1 MSGQPSV
8 LQVVILRD
16 GLLVGTE
23 VFVPGTYA
31 LGSDA
36 SSDLRLDDAS
46 VSPRHALL
54 YFQNGRTAIQDAGN
68 GTSGVFVNGHQV
80 TACEIR
86 SVDEVLCGPFVLKTR
101 ILNQR
106 PVETKPQPPPEV
118 AALLGGAGAPPAAP
132 LNGGN
137 GATHA
142 FGPANGFAPHHGA
155 QAAHAQQQAQ
165 QAAYAQQQA
174 QQAAL
179 AQQQAQHAAH
189 AQHQAQQAAYAQQQ
203 AQQAALAQQQA
214 QRAAQAQQAAHAQQQ
229 AALAQ
234 QQAQQAAY
242 AQQQAQQAALAQ
254 QQAQQAAYAQQQAQQ
269 ASYAQQQAQ
278 QSAHSQQAAYAQQQ
292 AQQAAYAQQQAQHA
306 AHAQHQGAQAQQA
319 AFAQQ
324 NAHAHHGAHAGH
336 PQAAHAVHGAHPNGA
351 HAQPAASKQAPAPA
365 VPAGTVPSTR
375 RRPPSEVM
383 PSLLVADDLLSD
395 VDTDVAA
402 PASGPLVLDAAPA
415 SRPTHAPK
423 IGPGKKGAAQ
433 LYLELYWGAVRRDAR
448 RFVPD
453 AKKPVKAAVDELAP
467 MPLWGFT
474 LPEGDDFTL
483 AESVNGNY
491 RLFVPPGTDVEK
503 ANGDGRFAPVTT
515 AALESDGSRRFVT
528 LRDGAAARLTQG
540 KMSLVAYAAPA
551 PERIFVNPLK
561 GLPWLTLFF
570 LAIFGGGLGWFIAT
584 RPQGPATADFTQKN
598 LPPVALRLIAPEPK
612 KKEEAKK
619 KLEALKKKEPV
630 KEKPVVA
637 EKAPPK
643 PVKQVQVPKAVAAAP
658 ESKALKALAK
668 LSAAGP
674 AANDLLA
681 AVDKLGSGPG
691 SKNAK
696 QTNYKLAGLIG
707 KAPIANAG
715 LGTFGLGG
723 GGKGGGATLGAE
735 LLRGKGGG
743 GIGALGAGGV
753 GKGAVGGTVTRATAR
768 SISSTQGT
776 VDREAVA
783 KVINS
788 HLNEVHGC
796 YERALLK
803 DPGLAGKVVLEWAIG
818 LNGRVASAKT
828 KSSTL
833 RNASVEACI
842 LSSLKGWQFPAPKG
856 GQVIITY
863 PFLFNSV
870 GY

>member
-54 YFQNGRTAIQDAGN
+54 YFQNGRTAIQDAG
-68 GTSGVFVNGHQV
+68 GGASGVFVNGHQV

-106 PVETKPQPPPEV
+106 PVESKPQPPPEV

-142 FGPANGFAPHHGA
+142 FGPANGFAP
-155 QAAHAQQQAQ
+155 QHA
-165 QAAYAQQQA
+165 AQQQA

-179 AQQQAQHAAH
+179 AQQQAQ
-189 AQHQAQQAAYAQQQ
+189 QAAYAQQQ
-203 AQQAALAQQQA
+203 AALAQQQAQQAAYAQQQA

-269 ASYAQQQAQ
+269 AAYAQQQAQ
-278 QSAHSQQAAYAQQQ
+278 QATLAQQQ
-292 AQQAAYAQQQAQHA
+292 AQQAAYAQQQAA
-306 AHAQHQGAQAQQA
+306 LAQQQAQQA
-319 AFAQQ
+319 ALAQQ
-324 NAHAHHGAHAGH
+324 QAQQAAK
-336 PQAAHAVHGAHPNGA
+336 AAHAQQAA
-351 HAQPAASKQAPAPA
+351 HAQPAASKPAPAPA
-365 VPAGTVPSTR
+365 VPAGTVPSAR

-383 PSLLVADDLLSD
+383 PSLLAVDDLLAD
-395 VDTDVAA
+395 LDTDVAA
-402 PASGPLVLDAAPA
+402 PTSGPLVLDKAPA

-423 IGPGKKGAAQ
+423 IGPGKGAAQ

-503 ANGDGRFAPVTT
+503 AHSDGHFAPVTT

-619 KLEALKKKEPV
+619 KLETLKKKEPA

-643 PVKQVQVPKAVAAAP
+643 PVKEVQVPKAVAAAP

-674 AANDLLA
+674 ATNDLLA

>member
-54 YFQNGRTAIQDAGN
+54 YFQNGRTAIQDAGG

-118 AALLGGAGAPPAAP
+118 AALLGGAGAPHSAIP
-132 LNGGN
+132 NGGN

-142 FGPANGFAPHHGA
+142 FGPTNGFAPQHGA
-155 QAAHAQQQAQ
+155 QAVHAQQTVVAQQQQAALAQQQAQQAAYAQQQAQQAAYAQQQAQ

-179 AQQQAQHAAH
+179 AQQQAAQAQQAAH
-189 AQHQAQQAAYAQQQ
+189 AQQQAAYAQQQ
-203 AQQAALAQQQA
+203 AQQAAYAQQQAALAQQQA

-229 AALAQ
+229 AA
-234 QQAQQAAY
+234 Y
-242 AQQQAQQAALAQ
+242 A
-254 QQAQQAAYAQQQAQQ
+254 
-269 ASYAQQQAQ
+269 
-278 QSAHSQQAAYAQQQ
+278 
-292 AQQAAYAQQQAQHA
+292 QQAQHA
-306 AHAQHQGAQAQQA
+306 AHAQHPGAQAQQQAQQAQQA

-324 NAHAHHGAHAGH
+324 HAHAGH
-336 PQAAHAVHGAHPNGA
+336 PQATHAHAGHAPQAAHAHAGHAPQAAHPNGVHA
-351 HAQPAASKQAPAPA
+351 AQPAASKPAPAPA
-365 VPAGTVPSTR
+365 VPPGTVPSAR

-383 PSLLVADDLLSD
+383 PSLLVADDLLAD
-395 VDTDVAA
+395 LDADVAA
-402 PASGPLVLDAAPA
+402 PTSGPLVLDKTPA

-423 IGPGKKGAAQ
+423 IGPGKGAAQ

-448 RFVPD
+448 RFAPD
-453 AKKPVKAAVDELAP
+453 AKKPVKAAQEELAP

-474 LPEGDDFTL
+474 LPEGADFTL

-503 ANGDGRFAPVTT
+503 AHSDGRFAPVTT

-551 PERIFVNPLK
+551 PERVFVNPLK

-643 PVKQVQVPKAVAAAP
+643 PVKEVQVPKAVAAAP

>member
-54 YFQNGRTAIQDAGN
+54 YFQNGRTAIQDAG
-68 GTSGVFVNGHQV
+68 GGASGVFVNGHQV

-106 PVETKPQPPPEV
+106 PVEAKPQPPPEV

-142 FGPANGFAPHHGA
+142 FGPANGFAPQHGA
-155 QAAHAQQQAQ
+155 QAAHAQQQA
-165 QAAYAQQQA
+165 AHAQQQA
-174 QQAAL
+174 
-179 AQQQAQHAAH
+179 
-189 AQHQAQQAAYAQQQ
+189 
-203 AQQAALAQQQA
+203 
-214 QRAAQAQQAAHAQQQ
+214 QQ

-269 ASYAQQQAQ
+269 AALAQQQAQQAAYAQQQAQRAAQAQQAALAQQQAQQAAYAQQQAQ
-278 QSAHSQQAAYAQQQ
+278 QAALAQQQAQQAAYAQQQ
-292 AQQAAYAQQQAQHA
+292 AQQAAYAQQQAQQA
-306 AHAQHQGAQAQQA
+306 ALAQQQAQQA
-319 AFAQQ
+319 AKA
-324 NAHAHHGAHAGH
+324 AHAQ
-336 PQAAHAVHGAHPNGA
+336 QAAHAP
-351 HAQPAASKQAPAPA
+351 PSSKPAPAPA
-365 VPAGTVPSTR
+365 VPAGTVPSAR

-383 PSLLVADDLLSD
+383 PSLLAVDDLLAD

-402 PASGPLVLDAAPA
+402 PTSGPLVLDAAPA
-415 SRPTHAPK
+415 SRPTHAPR
-423 IGPGKKGAAQ
+423 IGPGKGAAQ

-474 LPEGDDFTL
+474 LPGGDDFTL

-551 PERIFVNPLK
+551 PERVFVNPLK

-619 KLEALKKKEPV
+619 KLETLKKKAPA
-630 KEKPVVA
+630 KDKPVVA

-643 PVKQVQVPKAVAAAP
+643 PVKEVQVPKAVAAAP

-674 AANDLLA
+674 ATNDLLA

-743 GIGALGAGGV
+743 GIGALGAGRV

-768 SISSTQGT
+768 SISSAQGT

-783 KVINS
+783 RVINS

>member
-1 MSGQPSV
+1 
-8 LQVVILRD
+8 
-16 GLLVGTE
+16 
-23 VFVPGTYA
+23 
-31 LGSDA
+31 
-36 SSDLRLDDAS
+36 
-46 VSPRHALL
+46 
-54 YFQNGRTAIQDAGN
+54 
-68 GTSGVFVNGHQV
+68 
-80 TACEIR
+80 
-86 SVDEVLCGPFVLKTR
+86 
-101 ILNQR
+101 
-106 PVETKPQPPPEV
+106 
-118 AALLGGAGAPPAAP
+118 
-132 LNGGN
+132 
-137 GATHA
+137 
-142 FGPANGFAPHHGA
+142 
-155 QAAHAQQQAQ
+155 
-165 QAAYAQQQA
+165 
-174 QQAAL
+174 
-179 AQQQAQHAAH
+179 
-189 AQHQAQQAAYAQQQ
+189 
-203 AQQAALAQQQA
+203 
-214 QRAAQAQQAAHAQQQ
+214 
-229 AALAQ
+229 
-234 QQAQQAAY
+234 
-242 AQQQAQQAALAQ
+242 
-254 QQAQQAAYAQQQAQQ
+254 
-269 ASYAQQQAQ
+269 
-278 QSAHSQQAAYAQQQ
+278 
-292 AQQAAYAQQQAQHA
+292 
-306 AHAQHQGAQAQQA
+306 
-319 AFAQQ
+319 
-324 NAHAHHGAHAGH
+324 
-336 PQAAHAVHGAHPNGA
+336 
-351 HAQPAASKQAPAPA
+351 
-365 VPAGTVPSTR
+365 
-375 RRPPSEVM
+375 M
-383 PSLLVADDLLSD
+383 PSLLVADDLLAD
-395 VDTDVAA
+395 LDTDVPA
-402 PASGPLVLDAAPA
+402 PTAGPIVLDAAPA
-415 SRPTHAPK
+415 TRPTHAPK
-423 IGPGKKGAAQ
+423 IGPGKGAAQ

-448 RFVPD
+448 RFAPD

-467 MPLWGFT
+467 MPLWGFA
-474 LPEGDDFTL
+474 LPEGGDDFTL

-540 KMSLVAYAAPA
+540 KMSLVAYAAPT
-551 PERIFVNPLK
+551 PERVFVNPLK

-619 KLEALKKKEPV
+619 KLESLKKKEPV
-630 KEKPVVA
+630 KDKPVVA

-643 PVKQVQVPKAVAAAP
+643 PVKEVQVPKAVAAAP

>member
-1 MSGQPSV
+1 
-8 LQVVILRD
+8 
-16 GLLVGTE
+16 
-23 VFVPGTYA
+23 
-31 LGSDA
+31 
-36 SSDLRLDDAS
+36 
-46 VSPRHALL
+46 
-54 YFQNGRTAIQDAGN
+54 
-68 GTSGVFVNGHQV
+68 
-80 TACEIR
+80 
-86 SVDEVLCGPFVLKTR
+86 
-101 ILNQR
+101 
-106 PVETKPQPPPEV
+106 
-118 AALLGGAGAPPAAP
+118 
-132 LNGGN
+132 
-137 GATHA
+137 
-142 FGPANGFAPHHGA
+142 
-155 QAAHAQQQAQ
+155 
-165 QAAYAQQQA
+165 
-174 QQAAL
+174 
-179 AQQQAQHAAH
+179 
-189 AQHQAQQAAYAQQQ
+189 
-203 AQQAALAQQQA
+203 
-214 QRAAQAQQAAHAQQQ
+214 
-229 AALAQ
+229 
-234 QQAQQAAY
+234 
-242 AQQQAQQAALAQ
+242 
-254 QQAQQAAYAQQQAQQ
+254 
-269 ASYAQQQAQ
+269 
-278 QSAHSQQAAYAQQQ
+278 
-292 AQQAAYAQQQAQHA
+292 
-306 AHAQHQGAQAQQA
+306 
-319 AFAQQ
+319 
-324 NAHAHHGAHAGH
+324 
-336 PQAAHAVHGAHPNGA
+336 
-351 HAQPAASKQAPAPA
+351 
-365 VPAGTVPSTR
+365 
-375 RRPPSEVM
+375 M
-383 PSLLVADDLLSD
+383 PSLLVADDLLAD
-395 VDTDVAA
+395 VDLDA
-402 PASGPLVLDAAPA
+402 PSPSGPLLHDKAAA
-415 SRPTHAPK
+415 TRPTHAPR
-423 IGPGKKGAAQ
+423 IGPGKGASQ

-448 RFVPD
+448 RFAPD
-453 AKKPVKAAVDELAP
+453 AKKPVKAALDEQAP

-474 LPEGDDFTL
+474 LPEGDAFSL

-503 ANGDGRFAPVTT
+503 GGADGRFAPVTS

-540 KMSLVAYAAPA
+540 KMSLVAYAAPV
-551 PERIFVNPLK
+551 PERVFVNPLK

-570 LAIFGGGLGWFIAT
+570 IALFGGGLGYFIAM
-584 RPQGPATADFTQKN
+584 RPPGPATADFTQKN

-643 PVKQVQVPKAVAAAP
+643 PVKQAPQPKAVAAAP

-691 SKNAK
+691 NKNVK
-696 QTNYKLAGLIG
+696 QTNYKLSGLIG

-743 GIGALGAGGV
+743 GIGALGAGRV

-768 SISSTQGT
+768 SISSAQGT

-803 DPGLAGKVVLEWAIG
+803 DPGLAGKVVLEWSIG

-842 LSSLKGWQFPAPKG
+842 LSSLKGWQFPTPKG
-856 GQVIITY
+856 GLVIITY

>member
-54 YFQNGRTAIQDAGN
+54 YFQNGRTAIQDAGG

-118 AALLGGAGAPPAAP
+118 AALLGGAGAPHSAIP
-132 LNGGN
+132 NGGN

-142 FGPANGFAPHHGA
+142 FGPATNGFAPQHGA
-155 QAAHAQQQAQ
+155 QAVHAQQTVVAQQAQQAALAQQQAQ

-179 AQQQAQHAAH
+179 AQQQAQQAAY
-189 AQHQAQQAAYAQQQ
+189 AQQQAAYAQQQ
-203 AQQAALAQQQA
+203 AQQAAYAQQQA
-214 QRAAQAQQAAHAQQQ
+214 QQ

-254 QQAQQAAYAQQQAQQ
+254 QQAQQAAYAQQQAQRAAQ
-269 ASYAQQQAQ
+269 A
-278 QSAHSQQAAYAQQQ
+278 QQ
-292 AQQAAYAQQQAQHA
+292 AQQAAYAQQAQQA
-306 AHAQHQGAQAQQA
+306 AHAQHPGAHAQQQAQQA

-324 NAHAHHGAHAGH
+324 NAHAHPGAHAGH
-336 PQAAHAVHGAHPNGA
+336 PQAAHAQTGHAPQAAHGAHPNGA
-351 HAQPAASKQAPAPA
+351 HAAQPAASKPAPAPA
-365 VPAGTVPSTR
+365 VPPGTVPSAR

-383 PSLLVADDLLSD
+383 PSLLVADDLLAD
-395 VDTDVAA
+395 LDADVAA
-402 PASGPLVLDAAPA
+402 PTSGPLVLDKTPA

-423 IGPGKKGAAQ
+423 IGPGKGAAQ

-448 RFVPD
+448 RFAPD
-453 AKKPVKAAVDELAP
+453 AKKPVKAAQEELAP

-503 ANGDGRFAPVTT
+503 AHSDGRFAPVTT
-515 AALESDGSRRFVT
+515 TALESDGSRRFVT

-551 PERIFVNPLK
+551 PERVFVNPLK

-643 PVKQVQVPKAVAAAP
+643 PVKEVQVPKAVAAAP

>member
-1 MSGQPSV
+1 
-8 LQVVILRD
+8 
-16 GLLVGTE
+16 
-23 VFVPGTYA
+23 
-31 LGSDA
+31 
-36 SSDLRLDDAS
+36 
-46 VSPRHALL
+46 
-54 YFQNGRTAIQDAGN
+54 
-68 GTSGVFVNGHQV
+68 
-80 TACEIR
+80 
-86 SVDEVLCGPFVLKTR
+86 
-101 ILNQR
+101 
-106 PVETKPQPPPEV
+106 
-118 AALLGGAGAPPAAP
+118 
-132 LNGGN
+132 
-137 GATHA
+137 
-142 FGPANGFAPHHGA
+142 
-155 QAAHAQQQAQ
+155 
-165 QAAYAQQQA
+165 
-174 QQAAL
+174 
-179 AQQQAQHAAH
+179 
-189 AQHQAQQAAYAQQQ
+189 
-203 AQQAALAQQQA
+203 
-214 QRAAQAQQAAHAQQQ
+214 
-229 AALAQ
+229 
-234 QQAQQAAY
+234 
-242 AQQQAQQAALAQ
+242 
-254 QQAQQAAYAQQQAQQ
+254 
-269 ASYAQQQAQ
+269 
-278 QSAHSQQAAYAQQQ
+278 
-292 AQQAAYAQQQAQHA
+292 
-306 AHAQHQGAQAQQA
+306 
-319 AFAQQ
+319 
-324 NAHAHHGAHAGH
+324 
-336 PQAAHAVHGAHPNGA
+336 
-351 HAQPAASKQAPAPA
+351 
-365 VPAGTVPSTR
+365 
-375 RRPPSEVM
+375 M
-383 PSLLVADDLLSD
+383 PSLLVVDDLLAD
-395 VDTDVAA
+395 VDTDAA
-402 PASGPLVLDAAPA
+402 PTSGPLVLDAAPA
-415 SRPTHAPK
+415 TRPTHAPK

-448 RFVPD
+448 RFTPD

-467 MPLWGFT
+467 MPLWGFS
-474 LPEGDDFTL
+474 LPEGDAFTL

-551 PERIFVNPLK
+551 PERVFVNPLK

-643 PVKQVQVPKAVAAAP
+643 PVKEVQVPKAVAAAP

-856 GQVIITY
+856 GLVIITY

>member
-36 SSDLRLDDAS
+36 SSDLRLDDTS
-46 VSPRHALL
+46 VSPRHAML
-54 YFQNGRTAIQDAGN
+54 YFQNGRTAIQDAGG

-106 PVETKPQPPPEV
+106 PVESKPQPPPEV
-118 AALLGGAGAPPAAP
+118 AALFGNAGAPPAAP
-132 LNGGN
+132 P
-137 GATHA
+137 HA
-142 FGPANGFAPHHGA
+142 PANGAPHGFAPQHGA
-155 QAAHAQQQAQ
+155 PAQQAAHAQQQAQ

-174 QQAAL
+174 
-179 AQQQAQHAAH
+179 
-189 AQHQAQQAAYAQQQ
+189 
-203 AQQAALAQQQA
+203 
-214 QRAAQAQQAAHAQQQ
+214 AQA
-229 AALAQ
+229 
-234 QQAQQAAY
+234 
-242 AQQQAQQAALAQ
+242 
-254 QQAQQAAYAQQQAQQ
+254 
-269 ASYAQQQAQ
+269 
-278 QSAHSQQAAYAQQQ
+278 QQAAYAQQQ
-292 AQQAAYAQQQAQHA
+292 AQQAAYAQQQAAQAQQAAYAQQQAQQAAYAQQQAAQAQQAAYAQQQAQQAAYAQQQAAQAQQAAHAQQQAAYAQKQAQQAQHA
-306 AHAQHQGAQAQQA
+306 AHAQQQAAHAQHAAQAQHAAHPQA
-319 AFAQQ
+319 LHAPQQ
-324 NAHAHHGAHAGH
+324 GAHAQAGHAQAAH
-336 PQAAHAVHGAHPNGA
+336 PQAAHA
-351 HAQPAASKQAPAPA
+351 QPAPA
-365 VPAGTVPSTR
+365 TRAPPQGVPAGTVPSTR

-383 PSLLVADDLLSD
+383 PSLLVADDLLAD
-395 VDTDVAA
+395 VDLEAAA
-402 PASGPLVLDAAPA
+402 PSGPLLHDKAVAT
-415 SRPTHAPK
+415 RPTHAPK
-423 IGPGKKGAAQ
+423 IGPGKGASQ
-433 LYLELYWGAVRRDAR
+433 LYMELYWGAVRRDAR
-448 RFVPD
+448 RFAPN
-453 AKKPVKAAVDELAP
+453 AKKPVKAALEEQAS

-474 LPEGDDFTL
+474 LPEGDAFTL

-503 ANGDGRFAPVTT
+503 GGADGRFAPVTS

-540 KMSLVAYAAPA
+540 KMSLVAYAAPV

-570 LAIFGGGLGWFIAT
+570 LAIFGGGLGYFIAT

-643 PVKQVQVPKAVAAAP
+643 PVKQQAPQPKAVAAAP

-691 SKNAK
+691 SKNVK
-696 QTNYKLAGLIG
+696 QTNYKLSGLIG

-803 DPGLAGKVVLEWAIG
+803 DPGLAGKVVLEWSIG

-842 LSSLKGWQFPAPKG
+842 LSSLKGWQFPTPKG
-856 GQVIITY
+856 GLVIITY

>member
-1 MSGQPSV
+1 P
-8 LQVVILRD
+8 LLR
-16 GLLVGTE
+16 E
-23 VFVPGTYA
+23 
-31 LGSDA
+31 S
-36 SSDLRLDDAS
+36 
-46 VSPRHALL
+46 
-54 YFQNGRTAIQDAGN
+54 
-68 GTSGVFVNGHQV
+68 
-80 TACEIR
+80 
-86 SVDEVLCGPFVLKTR
+86 
-101 ILNQR
+101 
-106 PVETKPQPPPEV
+106 
-118 AALLGGAGAPPAAP
+118 PPA
-132 LNGGN
+132 
-137 GATHA
+137 T
-142 FGPANGFAPHHGA
+142 
-155 QAAHAQQQAQ
+155 
-165 QAAYAQQQA
+165 
-174 QQAAL
+174 
-179 AQQQAQHAAH
+179 
-189 AQHQAQQAAYAQQQ
+189 
-203 AQQAALAQQQA
+203 
-214 QRAAQAQQAAHAQQQ
+214 
-229 AALAQ
+229 
-234 QQAQQAAY
+234 
-242 AQQQAQQAALAQ
+242 
-254 QQAQQAAYAQQQAQQ
+254 
-269 ASYAQQQAQ
+269 
-278 QSAHSQQAAYAQQQ
+278 
-292 AQQAAYAQQQAQHA
+292 
-306 AHAQHQGAQAQQA
+306 
-319 AFAQQ
+319 
-324 NAHAHHGAHAGH
+324 
-336 PQAAHAVHGAHPNGA
+336 
-351 HAQPAASKQAPAPA
+351 
-365 VPAGTVPSTR
+365 
-375 RRPPSEVM
+375 
-383 PSLLVADDLLSD
+383 
-395 VDTDVAA
+395 
-402 PASGPLVLDAAPA
+402 
-415 SRPTHAPK
+415 RPTHAPK
-423 IGPGKKGAAQ
+423 IGPGRKGAAQ

-448 RFVPD
+448 RFAPD
-453 AKKPVKAAVDELAP
+453 AKKPVKAALEELAP

-483 AESVNGNY
+483 AEAVNGNY

-503 ANGDGRFAPVTT
+503 ASADGRFAPVTS

-528 LRDGAAARLTQG
+528 LREGVAARFTQG
-540 KMSLVAYAAPA
+540 KMSLVAYAAPM

-570 LAIFGGGLGWFIAT
+570 LAIFGGGLGYFIAT
-584 RPQGPATADFTQKN
+584 APEGPATADFTQKN

-619 KLEALKKKEPV
+619 KLEALKKKEPA
-630 KEKPVVA
+630 KDKPVVA

-643 PVKQVQVPKAVAAAP
+643 PVKQAPPPKAVAAAP
-658 ESKALKALAK
+658 ENKVMKALAK

-681 AVDKLGSGPG
+681 AVDKMGSGPG
-691 SKNAK
+691 NKNVK
-696 QTNYKLAGLIG
+696 QTNYKLSGLIG

-803 DPGLAGKVVLEWAIG
+803 DPGLAGKVVLEWSIG

-842 LSSLKGWQFPAPKG
+842 LSSLKGWQFPTPKG
-856 GQVIITY
+856 GLVIITY

>member
-54 YFQNGRTAIQDAGN
+54 YFQNGRTAIQDAGG

-132 LNGGN
+132 P
-137 GATHA
+137 HV
-142 FGPANGFAPHHGA
+142 NGFAPQHGA
-155 QAAHAQQQAQ
+155 QAAHAQQAAYAQQ
-165 QAAYAQQQA
+165 QAALAQQQA

-179 AQQQAQHAAH
+179 AQQQAQQAAL
-189 AQHQAQQAAYAQQQ
+189 AQQQAQQAAYAQQQ

-269 ASYAQQQAQ
+269 A
-278 QSAHSQQAAYAQQQ
+278 AYAQQQ
-292 AQQAAYAQQQAQHA
+292 AQQAAYAQQQAQQA
-306 AHAQHQGAQAQQA
+306 ALAQQQAQQA
-319 AFAQQ
+319 AK
-324 NAHAHHGAHAGH
+324 
-336 PQAAHAVHGAHPNGA
+336 AAHAQQVAR
-351 HAQPAASKQAPAPA
+351 AQPAASKQAPAPA

-375 RRPPSEVM
+375 RRPPSEAM
-383 PSLLVADDLLSD
+383 PSLLVVDDLLAD
-395 VDTDVAA
+395 VDSDVAA
-402 PASGPLVLDAAPA
+402 PSSGPLVLDAAPA
-415 SRPTHAPK
+415 TRPTHAPK

-448 RFVPD
+448 RFAPD
-453 AKKPVKAAVDELAP
+453 VKKPVKAAVDELAP
-467 MPLWGFT
+467 MPLWGFS
-474 LPEGDDFTL
+474 LPEGDAFTL

-491 RLFVPPGTDVEK
+491 RLFVPPGTEVEK
-503 ANGDGRFAPVTT
+503 ANGDGRFTPVTT

-540 KMSLVAYAAPA
+540 KMSLVAYAAPT
-551 PERIFVNPLK
+551 PERVFVNPLK

-619 KLEALKKKEPV
+619 KLESLKKKEPV
-630 KEKPVVA
+630 KEKPAVA

-643 PVKQVQVPKAVAAAP
+643 PVKEVQVPKAVAAAP

>member
-54 YFQNGRTAIQDAGN
+54 YFQNGRTAIQDAG
-68 GTSGVFVNGHQV
+68 GGASGVFVNGHQV

-106 PVETKPQPPPEV
+106 PVESKPQPPPEV

-142 FGPANGFAPHHGA
+142 FGPANGFAPQHGA
-155 QAAHAQQQAQ
+155 QAAHAQQQAAYAQQQAQQAAYAQQQAQQAAYAQQQAQQAAYAQQQAQQAAYAQQQAQQAAYAQQQAQ

-179 AQQQAQHAAH
+179 
-189 AQHQAQQAAYAQQQ
+189 AQQQ

-234 QQAQQAAY
+234 PQAQQAAH
-242 AQQQAQQAALAQ
+242 AKQQAALAQ
-254 QQAQQAAYAQQQAQQ
+254 QQAQQAAHAQQQA
-269 ASYAQQQAQ
+269 
-278 QSAHSQQAAYAQQQ
+278 
-292 AQQAAYAQQQAQHA
+292 
-306 AHAQHQGAQAQQA
+306 AQAQQA

-324 NAHAHHGAHAGH
+324 NAHAQHGAHAGH
-336 PQAAHAVHGAHPNGA
+336 PQAAHAGAQAVHGAHPNGA
-351 HAQPAASKQAPAPA
+351 HAAHAHASSKPAPAPA
-365 VPAGTVPSTR
+365 VPAGTVPSAR

-383 PSLLVADDLLSD
+383 PSLLAVDDLLAD

-402 PASGPLVLDAAPA
+402 PTSGPLVLDAAPA

-423 IGPGKKGAAQ
+423 IGPGKGAAQ

-467 MPLWGFT
+467 MPLWGFA

-503 ANGDGRFAPVTT
+503 AHSDGRFAPVTT

-551 PERIFVNPLK
+551 PERVFVNPLK

-619 KLEALKKKEPV
+619 KLETLKKKEPA
-630 KEKPVVA
+630 KDKPVVA

-643 PVKQVQVPKAVAAAP
+643 PVKEVQVPKAVAAAP

-674 AANDLLA
+674 ATNDLLA

-783 KVINS
+783 RVINS

>member
-54 YFQNGRTAIQDAGN
+54 YFQNGRTAIQDAGG

-118 AALLGGAGAPPAAP
+118 AALLGGSGAPPAAP
-132 LNGGN
+132 
-137 GATHA
+137 
-142 FGPANGFAPHHGA
+142 NGFAQQQA
-155 QAAHAQQQAQ
+155 QQAAHAQQQAQ

-174 QQAAL
+174 QQAA
-179 AQQQAQHAAH
+179 
-189 AQHQAQQAAYAQQQ
+189 Y
-203 AQQAALAQQQA
+203 
-214 QRAAQAQQAAHAQQQ
+214 
-229 AALAQ
+229 AQ

-269 ASYAQQQAQ
+269 AALAQQQAQ
-278 QSAHSQQAAYAQQQ
+278 QAALAQQQAQRAAQAQQAALAQQQ
-292 AQQAAYAQQQAQHA
+292 AQQAAYAQQQA
-306 AHAQHQGAQAQQA
+306 AQAQ
-319 AFAQQ
+319 
-324 NAHAHHGAHAGH
+324 H
-336 PQAAHAVHGAHPNGA
+336 GA
-351 HAQPAASKQAPAPA
+351 HAQPAARGPAGHAQPSGHPQAVNGHPGAQGAHAQPGARAQPAAPKAAPAPA
-365 VPAGTVPSTR
+365 VPAGTVPSAR
-375 RRPPSEVM
+375 RRPPSEAM
-383 PSLLVADDLLSD
+383 PSLLVADDLLAG

-402 PASGPLVLDAAPA
+402 SDSGPLVLDAAPA

-423 IGPGKKGAAQ
+423 IGPGKGAAQ

-448 RFVPD
+448 RFAPD
-453 AKKPVKAAVDELAP
+453 AKKPVKAALEEQAP

-474 LPEGDDFTL
+474 LPEGDAFTL
-483 AESVNGNY
+483 AESVSGNY

-503 ANGDGRFAPVTT
+503 ANGDGRFTPVTT

-551 PERIFVNPLK
+551 PERVFVNPLK

-619 KLEALKKKEPV
+619 KLEALKQKEPV
-630 KEKPVVA
+630 KEKPAVA

-643 PVKQVQVPKAVAAAP
+643 PVKEVQVPKAVAAAP

-691 SKNAK
+691 SKNVK
-696 QTNYKLAGLIG
+696 QTNYKLSGLIG

-743 GIGALGAGGV
+743 GIGALGAGSV

-818 LNGRVASAKT
+818 LNGHVASAKT

-856 GQVIITY
+856 GLVIITY

>member
-1 MSGQPSV
+1 
-8 LQVVILRD
+8 
-16 GLLVGTE
+16 
-23 VFVPGTYA
+23 
-31 LGSDA
+31 
-36 SSDLRLDDAS
+36 
-46 VSPRHALL
+46 
-54 YFQNGRTAIQDAGN
+54 
-68 GTSGVFVNGHQV
+68 
-80 TACEIR
+80 
-86 SVDEVLCGPFVLKTR
+86 
-101 ILNQR
+101 
-106 PVETKPQPPPEV
+106 
-118 AALLGGAGAPPAAP
+118 
-132 LNGGN
+132 
-137 GATHA
+137 
-142 FGPANGFAPHHGA
+142 
-155 QAAHAQQQAQ
+155 
-165 QAAYAQQQA
+165 
-174 QQAAL
+174 
-179 AQQQAQHAAH
+179 
-189 AQHQAQQAAYAQQQ
+189 
-203 AQQAALAQQQA
+203 
-214 QRAAQAQQAAHAQQQ
+214 
-229 AALAQ
+229 
-234 QQAQQAAY
+234 
-242 AQQQAQQAALAQ
+242 
-254 QQAQQAAYAQQQAQQ
+254 
-269 ASYAQQQAQ
+269 
-278 QSAHSQQAAYAQQQ
+278 
-292 AQQAAYAQQQAQHA
+292 
-306 AHAQHQGAQAQQA
+306 
-319 AFAQQ
+319 
-324 NAHAHHGAHAGH
+324 
-336 PQAAHAVHGAHPNGA
+336 
-351 HAQPAASKQAPAPA
+351 
-365 VPAGTVPSTR
+365 
-375 RRPPSEVM
+375 M
-383 PSLLVADDLLSD
+383 PSLLVADDLLAD

-402 PASGPLVLDAAPA
+402 PTSGPLVLDAAPA

-423 IGPGKKGAAQ
+423 IGPGKGAAQ

-448 RFVPD
+448 RFTPD

-467 MPLWGFT
+467 MPLWGFS

-619 KLEALKKKEPV
+619 KLETLKKKEPA
-630 KEKPVVA
+630 KDKPVVA

-643 PVKQVQVPKAVAAAP
+643 PVKEVQVPKAVAAAP